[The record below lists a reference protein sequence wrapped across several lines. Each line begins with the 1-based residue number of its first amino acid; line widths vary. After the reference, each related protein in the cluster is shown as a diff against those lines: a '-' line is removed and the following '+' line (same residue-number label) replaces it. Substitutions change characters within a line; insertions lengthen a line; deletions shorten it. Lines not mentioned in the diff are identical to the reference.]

1 MKDVFNTRQGQ
12 YKKPEMKIIPFDKN
26 DIIRTSNYGPDKDW
40 DSDEFALG
48 E

>member
-1 MKDVFNTRQGQ
+1 MGNVFNTRHGQ
-12 YKKPEMKIIPFDKN
+12 YKKPEMKIIPFDN